1 MASAIY
7 FNLKYI
13 LPCLETPEQQNLE
26 IRHHGWLALI
36 PAIAVAKASWQRI
49 FFRELQREIAGRPMR
64 MIDAAGIFGRLGR
77 SCSCASL
84 AFDDGAAKGS
94 RSLDSGLHA
103 IRSMESTYVTCAP
116 WTVMPSRF
124 EENSR
129 CKTCISWDGFGAHSY
144 LACTFSCSPSGDHVA
159 AIYRHCPA

>member
-1 MASAIY
+1 
-7 FNLKYI
+7 
-13 LPCLETPEQQNLE
+13 
-26 IRHHGWLALI
+26 
-36 PAIAVAKASWQRI
+36 
-49 FFRELQREIAGRPMR
+49 MR

-129 CKTCISWDGFGAHSY
+129 CKTCISWDGFGVS
-144 LACTFSCSPSGDHVA
+144 FVSCMHFLLFTV
-159 AIYRHCPA
+159 R

>member
-1 MASAIY
+1 
-7 FNLKYI
+7 
-13 LPCLETPEQQNLE
+13 
-26 IRHHGWLALI
+26 
-36 PAIAVAKASWQRI
+36 
-49 FFRELQREIAGRPMR
+49 MR

-116 WTVMPSRF
+116 WTVMPAGIDECMSF
-124 EENSR
+124 LNS
-129 CKTCISWDGFGAHSY
+129 GYHSY